1 MGRVKQLLAVAVPL
15 MMMACAAPD
24 DTAEEAAPAAQEP
37 PTLSPG
43 EQSVSQEGIE
53 SLTATLTDSVVTLSA
68 DSVVAGAVTILVR
81 NSGTSPQA
89 LRVEGASDNWE
100 TEPVAPGTDVSMS
113 LNLPLGEYTV
123 SRVGATTMPQRLRV
137 Y

>member
-15 MMMACAAPD
+15 VMMACAAPD
-24 DTAEEAAPAAQEP
+24 DTPEESAPAAQEP
-37 PTLSPG
+37 PTLSPATPT
-43 EQSVSQEGIE
+43 VSQEGIE
-53 SLTATLTDSVVTLSA
+53 SLTATLNDTDVTLSA

-89 LRVEGASDNWE
+89 LRVEGGGENWE

-123 SRVGATTMPQRLRV
+123 SRVGATTVPQRLRV